1 MGKLIK
7 FFFVTI
13 GGLAIIVLAAVLV
26 VPKIVDVQKY
36 KPLLMEKVSEA
47 TGRKVSLDGDLNLS
61 IFPWVGVSF
70 SDFRLGNPEGY
81 GEKDLVIVK
90 SFEAHVK
97 LMPLLS
103 REVQVDSFILDGPE
117 IYLEK
122 RKDGRTNWDN
132 LGSSSAPKEN
142 NTDQTTKAEPAGLG
156 LKSIEVANF
165 TIRDARLKY
174 VDQQQGV
181 TKEVTGLTL
190 QLTDVNLERP
200 ISLIFNAVVDG
211 KAVGLKGSIG
221 PLGPKPGEGS
231 LPLDL
236 TISALDQLNAKVKGQ
251 LENPTGNLAYKLA
264 IDVAN
269 FSPRKLLSALQME
282 FPVVTSDP
290 AALDALAISMNMAG
304 TAKNVAISDGKMSLD
319 GSTLD
324 FTTNIKNISP
334 LNLFFDGKLNTIDL
348 DRYLPPKA
356 ASQAGQG
363 AAAGSSGSGKT
374 AKTDYEPLRK
384 ITLDTKMSIGEIKV
398 QGGKLQNIQ
407 IHLVA
412 NKGVLKFN
420 PVAMELY
427 GGNVASTA
435 TVNVQGKSPST
446 SLEARTTNVQVG
458 PLLKDFAKK
467 DVLEGT
473 LVSNLALSMVGDS
486 PEAIKKSLNG
496 KGELLFTD
504 GAIVGIDL
512 AGMVRNVQASFG
524 LAEKPTE
531 KPRTDFAELRAPFT
545 VKNGLVNTPET
556 ALQSPLMRI
565 TVKGDANLVTEALD
579 MRVEPKFVATLKGQG
594 DTTERKGLMVP
605 VLVRGTFSKPQF
617 SPDLTAILQ
626 GQLPDAES
634 VKKTLEEGLS
644 PDKVLPKDQGKTL
657 EQGIKGL
664 IPQLKIK

>member
-7 FFFVTI
+7 FFFVTF

-26 VPKIVDVQKY
+26 VPKIVDIQKY

-122 RKDGRTNWDN
+122 RKDGRTNWAN

-142 NTDQTTKAEPAGLG
+142 NTDQTAKAEAAGLG

-221 PLGPKPGEGS
+221 PLGPKPGEGA

-236 TISALDQLNAKVKGQ
+236 TISALDQFNAKVKGQ

-264 IDVAN
+264 IDVAS
-269 FSPRKLLSALQME
+269 FSPRKL
-282 FPVVTSDP
+282 
-290 AALDALAISMNMAG
+290 
-304 TAKNVAISDGKMSLD
+304 
-319 GSTLD
+319 
-324 FTTNIKNISP
+324 
-334 LNLFFDGKLNTIDL
+334 
-348 DRYLPPKA
+348 
-356 ASQAGQG
+356 
-363 AAAGSSGSGKT
+363 
-374 AKTDYEPLRK
+374 
-384 ITLDTKMSIGEIKV
+384 
-398 QGGKLQNIQ
+398 
-407 IHLVA
+407 
-412 NKGVLKFN
+412 
-420 PVAMELY
+420 
-427 GGNVASTA
+427 
-435 TVNVQGKSPST
+435 
-446 SLEARTTNVQVG
+446 
-458 PLLKDFAKK
+458 
-467 DVLEGT
+467 
-473 LVSNLALSMVGDS
+473 
-486 PEAIKKSLNG
+486 
-496 KGELLFTD
+496 
-504 GAIVGIDL
+504 
-512 AGMVRNVQASFG
+512 
-524 LAEKPTE
+524 
-531 KPRTDFAELRAPFT
+531 
-545 VKNGLVNTPET
+545 
-556 ALQSPLMRI
+556 
-565 TVKGDANLVTEALD
+565 
-579 MRVEPKFVATLKGQG
+579 
-594 DTTERKGLMVP
+594 
-605 VLVRGTFSKPQF
+605 FS
-617 SPDLTAILQ
+617 
-626 GQLPDAES
+626 
-634 VKKTLEEGLS
+634 V
-644 PDKVLPKDQGKTL
+644 
-657 EQGIKGL
+657 
-664 IPQLKIK
+664 